1 MAIQSICN
9 CPIEQRSNEQKTLF
23 CKDSLSEIEQ
33 KRAELEIAF
42 SHFRIS
48 EVHQTSFKDDVVFSG
63 LRLDVDPG
71 RTQDHLPVFDNRS
84 M

>member
-1 MAIQSICN
+1 MVIQSIAVVRLN
-9 CPIEQRSNEQKTLF
+9 SRAMNKKHFF
-23 CKDSLSEIEQ
+23 CKHSLSEIEQ
-33 KRAELEIAF
+33 KGAELEIAF

-48 EVHQTSFKDDVVFSG
+48 EVHRTSFKDDVVSSG

-71 RTQDHLPVFDNRS
+71 HSQDHLPVFDNRS

>member
-1 MAIQSICN
+1 MIK
-9 CPIEQRSNEQKTLF
+9 RHFF
-23 CKDSLSEIEQ
+23 CEDSLSEIEQ

-42 SHFRIS
+42 SHFWIS

-71 RTQDHLPVFDNRS
+71 HTQDHLPVFDNRS